1 MPERHV
7 TLIGAGLA
15 GSLLAIYL
23 AQKGL
28 EVEVYERRPDMR
40 LTDISAG
47 RSINLALSTRG
58 IHALD
63 EVRLKEKIMQIAIP
77 MKGRM
82 MHAPDGELSFHRYG
96 KDDTEV
102 INSVSRG
109 DLNRHLMAAA
119 EKHGVHIHFNL
130 KCTGMDFRTGELEL
144 QNEEN
149 SETQTLQPSTVI
161 GTDGSAS
168 AIRTDMLKVG
178 RFNFSQDYL
187 EHGYKELTIP
197 PGQNGE
203 FLLEKNALHI
213 WPRKRYMLIAL
224 PNLDGSFTCTL
235 FFPFE
240 GEPSFTT
247 LQTERDVLSFFE
259 TQFPDAVPLMPT
271 LVEDFFSNPTGSL
284 VTIKCQPWHIDG
296 QACLLGDAAHALVPF
311 FGQGMNCAFE
321 DCTVFNECLEQHTG
335 DWNTTFKAFEAR
347 RKEHTDA
354 IAEMALENY
363 FEMRDHV
370 ANPKFLLKKELE
382 FALEERFPD
391 RFIPR
396 YSMVSFHRIP
406 YAIARQR
413 GEIQARIL
421 DELTADIDGL
431 EDVDWQQ
438 AETLVQKSHARIQK
452 KWL

>member
-1 MPERHV
+1 MHERHV
-7 TLIGAGLA
+7 TVVGAGLA

-23 AQKGL
+23 AQKEF

-58 IHALD
+58 IHALE
-63 EVRLKEKIMQIAIP
+63 EVGLKEKIMQIAIP

-109 DLNRHLMAAA
+109 DLNRHLMDAA
-119 EKHGVHIHFNL
+119 EAHGVRIRFEM
-130 KCTGMDFRTGELEL
+130 KCTGLDFKTGSLALQNERTGEARPL
-144 QNEEN
+144 QT
-149 SETQTLQPSTVI
+149 SPVI
-161 GTDGSAS
+161 ATDGSAS

-178 RFNFSQDYL
+178 RCNFSQDYL

-197 PGQNGE
+197 PGTNGA
-203 FLLEKNALHI
+203 FQLEKNALHI

-240 GEPSFTT
+240 GDPSFAT
-247 LQTERDVLSFFE
+247 LQTERDVLTFFE
-259 TQFPDAVPLMPT
+259 TQFPDALPLMPT
-271 LVEDFFSNPTGSL
+271 LLEDYFSNPTGSL
-284 VTIKCQPWHIDG
+284 VTIKCQPWHTDG
-296 QACLLGDAAHALVPF
+296 QACLLGDAAHAIVPF

-321 DCTVFNECLEQHTG
+321 DCTVFNECLDQHEG
-335 DWNTTFKAFEAR
+335 NWNTTFKAFETH
-347 RKEHTDA
+347 RKKHTDA

-382 FALEERFPD
+382 FALEERFAE

-406 YAIARQR
+406 YAVARAR
-413 GEIQARIL
+413 GAIQEDIL
-421 DELTADIDGL
+421 TQLAADIEQL
-431 EDVDWQQ
+431 EEVDWRF
-438 AETLVQKSHARIQK
+438 AERLVREK
-452 KWL
+452 LEPVEETE